1 MKITF
6 HGAARTVTGSQHLL
20 QINGRRLLLDCGLY
34 QGSRAESFKRNR
46 NFPFDPARI
55 DAVILSHAHID
66 HSGNLPHLIKKG
78 YRGPIHTIDAT
89 AHLSNLM
96 LMDSGHIHES
106 DAEYVN
112 RKRARRGEPPLEP
125 LYTTED
131 AAQVAQYFHPVI
143 YDQVFEV
150 LPGVQARLVDA
161 GHILG
166 SAAVVLDIEED
177 GRRSRL
183 WFSGDIGRRDLLLIR
198 DPVLPKDADYLIM
211 ESTYG
216 DKAHESPQS
225 SYDELRQVVQKT
237 IRRGGKVI
245 VPAFAVGRAQELVH
259 SLHLMMDQ
267 KEIPPIPVFIDSPL
281 AVNISQV
288 FRAHPECFDAE
299 TVEFLK
305 NDAHRSILGEGL
317 ITYVR
322 SVEQSKAL
330 NDDQRPMVVI
340 SASGMA
346 ETGRILHHLR
356 NNIENPK
363 NTVLIVSW
371 QAPHTLGRRLAEQER
386 KVMIFGEEYT
396 RRAEVVTI
404 AGYSAHGGQP
414 FLVEYAQATRET
426 VKGIFL
432 VHGEEAPALALTG
445 KLEAAGLRNVR
456 YPELHETVEVGE
468 LGGKGARE
476 EGIGDLRFEI

>member
-20 QINGRRLLLDCGLY
+20 EISGKRLLLECGLY
-34 QGSRAESFKRNR
+34 QGSRAESNDRNR

-55 DAVILSHAHID
+55 DAMILSHAHID

-112 RKRARRGEPPLEP
+112 QKRARRGEPPIEP

-131 AAQVAQYFHPVI
+131 AAQVAQYFHPVV
-143 YDQVFEV
+143 YDQEFEA
-150 LPGVQARLVDA
+150 LPGVTAKLVDA

-166 SAAVVLDIEED
+166 SASVVLDIEEN
-177 GRRSRL
+177 GRRFRL

-198 DPVLPKDADYLIM
+198 DPVLPVDADILIM
-211 ESTYG
+211 ECTYG
-216 DKAHESPQS
+216 DKAHLSPQS
-225 SYDELRQVVQKT
+225 SYGDLRQVVQRT
-237 IRRGGKVI
+237 IQRGGKVI
-245 VPAFAVGRAQELVH
+245 IPAFAVGRAQELVH
-259 SLHLMMDQ
+259 SLHLMIDQ
-267 KEIPPIPVFIDSPL
+267 KEIPRIPVFIDSPL

-299 TVEFLK
+299 TAEFLK
-305 NDAHRSILGEGL
+305 NDTHKSILGEGL

-330 NDDQRPMVVI
+330 NHDERPMVVI

-346 ETGRILHHLR
+346 ETGRVLHHLR

-371 QAPHTLGRRLAEQER
+371 QAPHTLGRRLADQER
-386 KVMIFGEEYT
+386 RVTIFGEEFT

-404 AGYSAHGGQP
+404 GGYSAHGDQA
-414 FLVEYAQATRET
+414 FLVEYAQATREK
-426 VKGIFL
+426 VKGIYL
-432 VHGEEAPALALTG
+432 VHGEEKPALALTQ
-445 KLEAAGLRNVR
+445 KLAEAGLRDVR
-456 YPELHETVEVGE
+456 YPELHELVEVG
-468 LGGKGARE
+468 
-476 EGIGDLRFEI
+476 I